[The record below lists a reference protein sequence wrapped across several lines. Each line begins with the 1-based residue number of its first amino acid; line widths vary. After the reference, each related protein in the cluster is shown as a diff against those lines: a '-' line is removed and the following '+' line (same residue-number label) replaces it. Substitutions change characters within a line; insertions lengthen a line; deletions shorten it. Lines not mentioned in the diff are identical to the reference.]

1 MIYMKRW
8 ISFFLLSSLGLIPQA
23 FAQNHTD
30 ESTPKAYQEI
40 IIRQRGK
47 MNPDLDIHIKNGEVW
62 INGKKY
68 DQYADSS
75 LTVIER
81 KIPLRDGNRYIFESS
96 PNPHIRIYPFP
107 DRDSNHAAP
116 ALLGVMT
123 TQAGDHDGAKIEEV
137 VRGTAADSAGLL
149 AGDIITRV
157 DAHVIHSPQ
166 ELADVIHS
174 YQPGDEVTITYKRND
189 QTYTTKARLGSQGN
203 NAVDLFGANPFPD
216 FPMPNARTYPHF
228 HGPNLPVPNMP
239 PYGNFQPFF
248 FNNASP
254 KLGLTIEDTEGNTG
268 VKVLKVTPDMP
279 AAKAGV
285 KPGDII
291 TEFGGQQIN
300 NVDDILQ
307 ALRSTQQSSSIA
319 MKIKRNN
326 ETRVLTLKL
335 PHSRRKIDL

>member
-1 MIYMKRW
+1 MKRW
-8 ISFFLLSSLGLIPQA
+8 ILFLLFSSLGLTPSA
-23 FAQNHTD
+23 FAQDHTG
-30 ESTPKAYQEI
+30 ESTPQSYQEI
-40 IIRQRGK
+40 IIRQRGE
-47 MNPDLDIHIKNGEVW
+47 MNPNLDIHIKNGEVW
-62 INGKKY
+62 INGEKY

-81 KIPLRDGNRYIFESS
+81 KIPLRDGNSYIFESS
-96 PNPHIRIYPFP
+96 PNPHIRFYPFQN
-107 DRDSNHAAP
+107 RDSNHAAP

-123 TQAGDHDGAKIEEV
+123 TQAGDQDGAKIEEV

-174 YQPGDEVTITYKRND
+174 YQPGAEVTITYKRND
-189 QTYTTKARLGSQGN
+189 QTYTTKARLGKQEN
-203 NAVDLFGANPFPD
+203 NPVDLFGVQPFPN
-216 FPMPNARTYPHF
+216 FPMPDMRTYRHF
-228 HGPNLPVPNMP
+228 RAPGFALPPDW
-239 PYGNFQPFF
+239 PYDNFQPFA
-248 FNNASP
+248 FNHASP

-279 AAKAGV
+279 AANAGV

-291 TEFGGQQIN
+291 TELGGQRIQQ
-300 NVDDILQ
+300 VDDV
-307 ALRSTQQSSSIA
+307 LRAIQNIQHSSSVT

-326 ETRVLTLKL
+326 ETRTLTLTL
-335 PHSRRKIDL
+335 PQSRRKMDL